1 MQDVKEFVTEYI
13 QREYTVPEDVD
24 IMTLN
29 YIEAGYIDSMGYI
42 QFISTIEDEFDI
54 EFDVEDIENPEMQVV
69 GKLIDRILEKLNANA
84 ADGYEREEY

>member
-1 MQDVKEFVTEYI
+1 MTDAKEFVTEYI

-54 EFDVEDIENPEMQVV
+54 EFEVEDIENPDMRIV
-69 GKLIDRILEKLNANA
+69 GKLIDFINSKIN
-84 ADGYEREEY
+84 D

>member
-1 MQDVKEFVTEYI
+1 MTDVKEFVTEYI

-24 IMTLN
+24 IMTIN

-54 EFDVEDIENPEMQVV
+54 EFEVEDIENPDMRIV
-69 GKLIDRILEKLNANA
+69 GKLIDFINSKINA
-84 ADGYEREEY
+84 

>member
-1 MQDVKEFVTEYI
+1 MTDIKEFVTEYV

-29 YIEAGYIDSMGYI
+29 YIEAGYIDSMGFI

-54 EFDVEDIENPEMQVV
+54 EFEVEDIENPELRIV
-69 GKLIDRILEKLNANA
+69 GKLIDFIKSRVDEQ
-84 ADGYEREEY
+84 

>member
-1 MQDVKEFVTEYI
+1 VTDYI

-29 YIEAGYIDSMGYI
+29 YIDAGYIDSMAFI

-54 EFDVEDIENPEMQVV
+54 EFEVEDIDNPELRIV
-69 GKLIDRILEKLNANA
+69 GKLIDFIKSKVKEQQ
-84 ADGYEREEY
+84 